1 MIDPNKKRYVYLDKY
16 LEQQALVMR
25 KINTHETRITVLS
38 FAAFGCIV
46 LISLLLY
53 KIFG

>member
-16 LEQQALVMR
+16 LEQQAVIMKRL
-25 KINTHETRITVLS
+25 NTHESRITVLS
-38 FAAFGCIV
+38 IAALGMITV
-46 LISLLLY
+46 MSLLLY